1 MGVDSITSKSMAD
14 DEGEYEIH
22 NADAGASA
30 TVSTEAGQ
38 IRKGG
43 HIMIKGKPCKVR
55 DVSTSKTGKHGHAKC
70 KFAATCIFTGASC
83 EELCP
88 STHSIDVPVVNKH
101 DWQIMGLQDETYV
114 LLMNE
119 AGDMREDLQ
128 LPNVTYK
135 TDDDTKYSDMIKEY
149 CAMIDAGENV
159 DIFCTLVSA
168 VGQEKIVDVRKK
180 DALSAGHWLARI
192 VVRTH

>member
-70 KFAATCIFTGASC
+70 KFQATVIFSGATC

-88 STHSIDVPVVNKH
+88 SSHNIDVPVVNKK
-101 DWQIMGLQDETYV
+101 DWQVQGIQDDIYV
-114 LLMNE
+114 LLM
-119 AGDMREDLQ
+119 GDDGEMREDMKMPSEEFNTQ
-128 LPNVTYK
+128 
-135 TDDDTKYSDMIKEY
+135 DDIDNTKLIKDYQEL
-149 CAMIDAGENV
+149 V
-159 DIFCTLVSA
+159 DNGAAI
-168 VGQEKIVDVRKK
+168 EIY
-180 DALSAGHWLARI
+180 
-192 VVRTH
+192 